1 MTSVITTFVSLL
13 FLLAIG
19 LVISLAAQ
27 GFLYGRQ
34 MIQFLKF
41 AAITVGVVVF
51 FYAEFT
57 WMRSGRVRAQAGAR
71 AKPSLDRTPQT
82 ADATPVAGPHR
93 DPFPWATF
101 GWAVAAAV
109 LLLLLMMVAVFLVR
123 RLRKSRQVV
132 AGDQCLLTALTARHD
147 QVMLEYG
154 EYETDLVEVFSRP
167 ALTDV
172 SVPQTAAFL
181 AAWGAADDRRP
192 AAGSRPPQPVFARY
206 EEAVRTLEAKWG
218 LANRYATRVGLR
230 NMPPAEQRTVRRA
243 VGLLRQA
250 LDPGQPDE
258 ARQAFYDHALRLVRD
273 IVTVPERAI
282 AAIEAAHWLAITPTA
297 VDPTDPTVRSDPTV
311 RPDPADLTAG
321 RTRRSVPIC

>member
-1 MTSVITTFVSLL
+1 MTSAITTFVPLL

-34 MIQFLKF
+34 TIQFLKF
-41 AAITVGVVVF
+41 AAITVGVTVGVVVF
-51 FYAEFT
+51 FYAEYA
-57 WMRSGRVRAQAGAR
+57 WMRAGRVRALAGTR
-71 AKPSLDRTPQT
+71 TKPSLDRTPQA
-82 ADATPVAGPHR
+82 ADATPVVGPHR
-93 DPFPWATF
+93 DPFTWGTF

-109 LLLLLMMVAVFLVR
+109 LLLVLMTVAVFLVR
-123 RLRKSRQVV
+123 RLRKSRQVA
-132 AGDQCLLTALTARHD
+132 AGDRALLAVLTSRHD

-154 EYETDLVEVFSRP
+154 KYETDLVEVFSRP

-192 AAGSRPPQPVFARY
+192 AAGSRPSQPVFARY
-206 EEAVRTLEAKWG
+206 EEAVRTLEAKWD
-218 LANRYATRVGLR
+218 LADRYATRVGLR
-230 NMPPAEQRTVRRA
+230 NIPVGEQRTVRRA
-243 VGLLRQA
+243 VALLKQA

-273 IVTVPERAI
+273 IVTVPKRAL
-282 AAIEAAHWLAITPTA
+282 AAIESAHRLAITPTA
-297 VDPTDPTVRSDPTV
+297 VDPV
-311 RPDPADLTAG
+311 DPADLTVRTAG
-321 RTRRSVPIC
+321 RTRRPVPIC